1 MSTPLIRPIRNE
13 GDYNEALER
22 INVLMDIPT
31 RKDELEVLATLVEKY
46 EAEHFPIDKPDPIE
60 AIKFRME
67 QMDLTNRDLIP
78 LIGSRSK
85 VSEVLSG
92 KCKLTLKMIRA
103 LNKSLK
109 IPAEVLLQETNS
121 LPADMN
127 NVEWEKFP
135 LTTMAKLGWIE
146 KASNLKDQAEEIMR
160 DFIRRAG
167 GMEAIPSVLFRK
179 NDHFRQNAKMNKYSL
194 AAWCLQV
201 LITAR
206 KIVLPLYAEGTV
218 TLDFI
223 KYVATLSSFSEG
235 PKLAKEYLEKHG
247 IHLLYVPHLPQTYL
261 DGAVL
266 RLNNGAPVIGLT
278 LRYDRIDNFWFCLCH
293 ELGHIGRHLDVK
305 KDQIFVDDITNNF
318 YYEDNKIENEAN
330 EWAEGALI
338 PDLQKFNDL
347 LNGQKTSK
355 KVLELAAQMQVHPAI
370 VAGSIR
376 HKLKNFHLFANL
388 VGHGEVRKH
397 FK

>member
-1 MSTPLIRPIRNE
+1 MSTLIRPIRNE
-13 GDYNEALER
+13 DDYNETLER
-22 INVLMDIPT
+22 ISVLMDIPD

-109 IPAEVLLQETNS
+109 IPAEILLQETRDA
-121 LPADMN
+121 LPADLN
-127 NVEWEKFP
+127 NIEWEKFP
-135 LTTMAKLGWIE
+135 LTAMAKLGWIE
-146 KASNLKDQAEEIMR
+146 KVANLKGYAEEIMR
-160 DFIRRAG
+160 DFINRAG
-167 GMEAIPSVLFRK
+167 GMQAIPSVLFRK
-179 NDHFRQNAKMNKYSL
+179 NDHLRQNAKMNKYSL

-206 KIVLPLYAEGTV
+206 KNVLPLYEKGSV

-247 IHLLYVPHLPQTYL
+247 IHLIYVPHLPQTYL

-266 RLNNGAPVIGLT
+266 QLSNGSPVIGLT
-278 LRYDRIDNFWFCLCH
+278 LRYDRVDNFWFCLCH

-305 KDQIFVDDITNNF
+305 KDQVFIDDLT
-318 YYEDNKIENEAN
+318 
-330 EWAEGALI
+330 
-338 PDLQKFNDL
+338 
-347 LNGQKTSK
+347 T
-355 KVLELAAQMQVHPAI
+355 H
-370 VAGSIR
+370 
-376 HKLKNFHLFANL
+376 
-388 VGHGEVRKH
+388 
-397 FK
+397 